1 MTDDEVVH
9 AVQALVAAGEY
20 LDDIPGVPGAR
31 LSGAGSFEGN
41 RRLYRRGSPEHLEA
55 RAAGLVDR
63 LPPLTPASPAAVQEA
78 EGLLGHRLPWL
89 LRRLYLEVGNGGFG
103 PGYGILGV
111 RGGHPE
117 TPGDDYHH
125 TAVDLYRQARSGSL
139 TKWRSMP
146 AALLPVCYWGC
157 GIYSLI
163 DCADPQATMW
173 AWDPNPAPHDDI
185 GKALF
190 PQSMT
195 FGEWLVRWIDR
206 RLHQPALV
214 QDPDTGSGEAPPIR
228 STRHGARSWRGC
240 DVDSG
245 LLIPLI
251 KPHASHFNPRN
262 PSVSME
268 RPAVEGMTA

>member
-20 LDDIPGVPGAR
+20 LDHLPGVPGAR
-31 LSGAGSFEGN
+31 LSGPGLFEGN
-41 RRLYRRGSPEHLEA
+41 RRVYRRGSPEHLEA

-63 LPPLTPASPAAVQEA
+63 LPPLTPASPAAVEEA
-78 EGLLGHRLPWL
+78 EGLLGHPLSLL

-117 TPGDDYHH
+117 IPGDDYHH
-125 TAVDLYRQARSGSL
+125 TAVDLYRQARSGSF
-139 TKWRSMP
+139 TAWRRMP
-146 AALLPVCYWGC
+146 AGLLPVCYWGC
-157 GIYSLI
+157 GIFSLV
-163 DCADPQATMW
+163 DCADREATMW
-173 AWDPNPAPHDDI
+173 AWDPKGFPHDNLDVPGSACPGEWYSTWPSSEAGTPNPAPHDDI

-195 FGEWLVRWIDR
+195 FREWLVRWIDR

-214 QDPDTGSGEAPPIR
+214 QDPDTGE
-228 STRHGARSWRGC
+228 WRGAT
-240 DVDSG
+240 DQEDTEWIAK
-245 LLIPLI
+245 L
-251 KPHASHFNPRN
+251 
-262 PSVSME
+262 E
-268 RPAVEGMTA
+268 RMRRG